1 MKSVPI
7 ITATAVAL
15 GLSLAAP
22 ARAEDATVKDVS
34 VNIDIDAATGANALT
49 YYPEMADDLK
59 RFIVAELP
67 VSDDPNGY
75 TVQVDV
81 QSVTL
86 NGDTM
91 LPDSREFNRIEGV
104 ALVTSPLTNAAP
116 QSIPVQLAAETADSL
131 VPEGYIAVKPD
142 TEDFYIAMLA
152 AFADYVAREVPEY
165 MREDAAK

>member
-1 MKSVPI
+1 MKTVPI

-91 LPDSREFNRIEGV
+91 LPDSREFNQIEGV
-104 ALVTSPLTNAAP
+104 MSVLAPDTNANTESYPIRVYAR
-116 QSIPVQLAAETADSL
+116 SADHA
-131 VPEGYIAVKPD
+131 VPAGYAVIEPSSD
-142 TEDFYIAMLA
+142 DFYQAMIDG
-152 AFADYVAREVPEY
+152 FATEVADKAPDV
-165 MREDAAK
+165 MREASSK